1 MERAMFKQ
9 TVIALAFTL
18 VPGMAMAQHHQH
30 DAAKKQQ
37 HGHDKV
43 TEHHKD
49 FAQQLIE
56 KRADLKLTDAQVS
69 KLQGLSMKMRAHH
82 KAMGADAQ
90 MDADAEEKM
99 HGELLKVL
107 TKEQVKQVH
116 ALMKEHMKEMCGGE
130 KEGQCKIEKPTI
142 HRE

>member
-1 MERAMFKQ
+1 MFKQ

-30 DAAKKQQ
+30 DAAKKEH

-43 TEHHKD
+43 AEHHKD

-56 KRADLKLTDAQVS
+56 KRAQLKLTDAQVG
-69 KLQGLSMKMRAHH
+69 KLHALSAKMSAHH

-90 MDADAEEKM
+90 ADADAEEQM
-99 HGELLKVL
+99 HGELLKVF
-107 TKEQVKQVH
+107 TKEQLKQVH
-116 ALMKEHMKEMCGGE
+116 PLLLQHIKEVCGGD
-130 KEGQCKIEKPTI
+130 KDGQCKIEKPAI